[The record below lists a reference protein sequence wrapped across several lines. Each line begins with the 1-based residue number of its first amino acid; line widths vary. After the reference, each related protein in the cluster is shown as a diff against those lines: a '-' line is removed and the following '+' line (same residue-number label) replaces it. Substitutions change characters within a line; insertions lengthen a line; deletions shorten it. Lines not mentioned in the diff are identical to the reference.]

1 MQKAEIVQH
10 LKNIPLFEDV
20 SLEEFKSGGV
30 SENLIAVVHETHY
43 EPGEVLFYQG
53 KPSRRLYYI
62 LEGEIAITRV
72 NREGITA
79 YVKNLKP
86 GASVGETGLL
96 IGDVHDAT
104 AETLRPT
111 RVLYIE
117 QSEFSEL
124 LDNNP
129 RLARRLSLNEE
140 IERRLALPEFDWMR
154 PDELVI
160 FAERRHWA
168 QLFRKVAPLVP
179 ILLITAAA
187 FILLLSLESLK
198 GLLAIILYILVG
210 IVNLVLLGIIIWRYI
225 NWRDDAFVLTT
236 DRIVHFEREWP
247 VRSSFEE
254 APLDKI
260 QDIAVIQSGFAANA
274 LNFGDLILQTAGE
287 QVDIDL
293 TTVPK
298 PNELRGLIFREVERN
313 RAREVVAA
321 RSSIREKLK
330 ARLTRDDHPS
340 PEEFVAS
347 RPKKTSSAIVAV
359 NAVKNYFFPP
369 SWSVSEDQTT
379 IYWRRFWLPGFVRY
393 LWTFVL
399 WVAVT
404 GLGIYFGL
412 INISSSPVFWG
423 SWIAGEVITV
433 ALLIWFLEDWR
444 NDYFELSPSR
454 IKLVFQEPLLLDSR
468 RQETRL
474 DNIQNISSEVPGI
487 LARFFKYGHVMF
499 ETAGTQGRFELKWIR
514 YPERARAEISERQQ
528 EFNRRQREAES
539 RHRQEELLRWFDV
552 YDEMRH
558 TSRHRQV
565 EKEVTEEEVE
575 DVSPE

>member
-1 MQKAEIVQH
+1 
-10 LKNIPLFEDV
+10 
-20 SLEEFKSGGV
+20 
-30 SENLIAVVHETHY
+30 
-43 EPGEVLFYQG
+43 
-53 KPSRRLYYI
+53 
-62 LEGEIAITRV
+62 
-72 NREGITA
+72 
-79 YVKNLKP
+79 
-86 GASVGETGLL
+86 
-96 IGDVHDAT
+96 
-104 AETLRPT
+104 
-111 RVLYIE
+111 
-117 QSEFSEL
+117 
-124 LDNNP
+124 
-129 RLARRLSLNEE
+129 
-140 IERRLALPEFDWMR
+140 
-154 PDELVI
+154 
-160 FAERRHWA
+160 
-168 QLFRKVAPLVP
+168 
-179 ILLITAAA
+179 
-187 FILLLSLESLK
+187 
-198 GLLAIILYILVG
+198 
-210 IVNLVLLGIIIWRYI
+210 
-225 NWRDDAFVLTT
+225 
-236 DRIVHFEREWP
+236 
-247 VRSSFEE
+247 
-254 APLDKI
+254 
-260 QDIAVIQSGFAANA
+260 
-274 LNFGDLILQTAGE
+274 
-287 QVDIDL
+287 
-293 TTVPK
+293 
-298 PNELRGLIFREVERN
+298 
-313 RAREVVAA
+313 
-321 RSSIREKLK
+321 
-330 ARLTRDDHPS
+330 
-340 PEEFVAS
+340 
-347 RPKKTSSAIVAV
+347 
-359 NAVKNYFFPP
+359 
-369 SWSVSEDQTT
+369 VSEDQTT